1 MKILSFAISMVSSTV
16 IREPLVSLPT
26 IHNLTQNSGGW
37 LQLPLPNAVGEL
49 EPSVLD
55 SVGDIVMVSFP
66 RFRPR
71 FLIGPDS
78 PFAARVGSMMLVPP
92 SESYPSFRMIESIR
106 DPTSFCLDGTL
117 SLAEMGPSG
126 RVVTFSASVALIPQG
141 GGRPQTGLSSSSR
154 LEFQL
159 NTADYEDVIPV
170 EFFRLPEMNMDASIE
185 YTIYRSAESSEVVA
199 RIVIGMRDY
208 VWSNTLAL
216 TGGDGPYQLGVNTLK
231 YVGVFL
237 NYATRQ
243 IGFCEPIE
251 YTPTPVI
258 DY

>member
-1 MKILSFAISMVSSTV
+1 MKFLLFVISMVSSTV
-16 IREPLVSLPT
+16 IREPLVALPT

-37 LQLPLPNAVGEL
+37 LQLPLPNATGEL
-49 EPSVLD
+49 ALSVLD
-55 SVGDIVMVSFP
+55 SVGEINMSFCP
-66 RFRPR
+66 S
-71 FLIGPDS
+71 FLIGPGS

-106 DPTSFCLDGTL
+106 DPTSFCFDGTIG
-117 SLAEMGPSG
+117 LAEMGPSD
-126 RVVTFSASVALIPQG
+126 RAVTFSASVALIPQG
-141 GGRPQTGLSSSSR
+141 GGRPLTGLSPNSR

-159 NTADYEDVIPV
+159 NTADYEDQIPRG
-170 EFFRLPEMNMDASIE
+170 FLSHMACSMDASIE

-231 YVGVFL
+231 YVGVYL